1 MDSNDE
7 KIMNAALEVFAEKS
21 YGGATTKAIAK
32 KAGFS
37 ELTLFRKFKNKE
49 SLFKLVYQKNLSL
62 FKNQVKQ
69 ANQEMMKTDFPD
81 THSFMK
87 TLIDK
92 YIKIIDTNIELI
104 RITVLDTSI
113 EGEPFEDISAQTA
126 QLLEVKIPNK
136 KIEFLS
142 FGLIITGSLIMLGNN
157 KYLGRT
163 AIDHDSFVDVLANN
177 FNQCVRG

>member
-7 KIMNAALEVFAEKS
+7 IIMKAALEVFAEKS
-21 YGGATTKAIAK
+21 YRGATTKAIAR

-49 SLFKLVYQKNLSL
+49 SLFKVVYQKNLSI

-69 ANQEMMKTDFPD
+69 ANQEMMKTEFPD
-81 THSFMK
+81 THLFMK
-87 TLIDK
+87 TLIDS
-92 YIKIIDTNIELI
+92 YVTIINDNIELI

-113 EGEPFEDISAQTA
+113 EGEPFEDIGLNTA
-126 QLLEVKIPNK
+126 QLLEAKIPNK
-136 KIEFLS
+136 NIEFLS

-163 AIDHDSFVDVLANN
+163 VIDHDTFVDVLANN
-177 FNQCVRG
+177 FNQCVRD